1 MTDTM
6 TVGSLNRINKTYSR
20 RSMFLRRFG
29 AHKLAVTGGIVLAV
43 VVLVALIGPLL
54 AGDPLALNPS
64 QRLASPS
71 FEHPFGTD
79 NYGRDTF
86 ARAVAGARVSLLV
99 GAVTAIITSVLGA
112 IVGLFA
118 SYNRIADAILMRI
131 SDGLMAFPAI
141 LLAIAIM
148 AAMGQRISNVI
159 IALSIVFTPYVARIV
174 RSAALVAKEQTYVEA
189 LRSQGA
195 SLFRILW
202 INIFPN
208 ILSPLIIQATFVF
221 ADSIIT
227 EAALSFLGAGVPPPA
242 PSWGNMLLDG
252 KTLIYNAWWMTVF
265 PGAFIMSTI
274 LAVNLLGD
282 GLRDLLDPTF
292 NRRK

>member
-6 TVGSLNRINKTYSR
+6 TVGSLNRLNKTYSR

-29 AHKLAVTGGIVLAV
+29 AHKLAMTGGIVLAIV
-43 VVLVALIGPLL
+43 VAVAILGPVF
-54 AGDPLALNPS
+54 AGDPLTLNPS
-64 QRLASPS
+64 QRLAPPS
-71 FEHPFGTD
+71 LDHPFGTD

-99 GAVTAIITSVLGA
+99 GAVTALITSVLGA

-118 SYNRIADAILMRI
+118 AYNRIADTILMRI

-148 AAMGQRISNVI
+148 AAMGQQTSNVI

-208 ILSPLIIQATFVF
+208 VLSPLIVQATFVF

-252 KTLIYNAWWMTVF
+252 KTLIYSAWWMTVF

>member
-6 TVGSLNRINKTYSR
+6 TVGSLNRLNKTYSR

-29 AHKLAVTGGIVLAV
+29 AHKLAMTGGIVLAIV
-43 VVLVALIGPLL
+43 VAVAILAPVV
-54 AGDPLALNPS
+54 AGDPLTLNPS
-64 QRLASPS
+64 QRLAPPS
-71 FEHPFGTD
+71 LGHLFGTD

-99 GAVTAIITSVLGA
+99 GAVTALITSVLGA

-118 SYNRIADAILMRI
+118 AYNRIADTILMRI

-148 AAMGQRISNVI
+148 AAMGQQTSNVI

-208 ILSPLIIQATFVF
+208 VLSPLIVQATFVF

-252 KTLIYNAWWMTVF
+252 KTLIYSAWWMTVF